1 MAIETETE
9 TELDDFEGEEILA
22 PAETHQI
29 ISESGDIGTR
39 LDKFL
44 AEKLPLL
51 SRSRIK
57 QLVEKGLVSIG
68 GRLETNVSAK
78 VKAEGLIYDIKVP
91 APTHSETD
99 PEPENIPLKILFED
113 AHVLVI
119 DKPAGLS
126 VHPAPGNWT
135 GTLVNAVLYHC
146 GEDLKQIGAMG
157 RPGIVHRLDKDT
169 SGVMVVC
176 KSALAMTS
184 LGHQFQKRTT
194 DRLYHAFVVGAPKS
208 PWGKD
213 GYINARLARDSKDRK
228 RMAVIDNDAT
238 IGRSAATNYRT
249 LKTFGRDKNGKPI
262 ASLIECK
269 LETGRTHQVRVH
281 MKHIGCA
288 LIGDMVY
295 GDNNSGRNLLKT
307 MPEEARINRQALHA
321 KTLAFS
327 HPVTSERLSFESE
340 YPEDMAELYSFL
352 KSL

>member
-1 MAIETETE
+1 MNE
-9 TELDDFEGEEILA
+9 DDEILDVPDDGA
-22 PAETHQI
+22 PEFHEIT
-29 ISESGDIGTR
+29 STESDIGIR

-44 AEKLPLL
+44 ADSLPLL

-57 QLVEKGLVSIG
+57 QLVEKGLVRID
-68 GRLETNVSAK
+68 GRRETNVSAK
-78 VKAEGLIYDIKVP
+78 VKTAGLIYQIQIP
-91 APTHSETD
+91 APPQFDSERD
-99 PEPENIPLKILFED
+99 PEPENIPLSILFED
-113 AHVLVI
+113 DHVLVI

-146 GEDLKQIGAMG
+146 GEDLKKIGAMG
-157 RPGIVHRLDKDT
+157 RPGIVHRLDMDT

-184 LGHQFQKRTT
+184 IGHQFQNRTT
-194 DRLYHAFVVGAPKS
+194 DRLYHAFVVGEPKK

-213 GYINARLARDSKDRK
+213 GRIEARIARDARDRK
-228 RMAVIDNDAT
+228 RMAVVPNDAT

-249 LKTFGRDKNGKPI
+249 LKTFGRDKYGKPI

-269 LETGRTHQVRVH
+269 LESGRTHQVRVH
-281 MKHIGCA
+281 MAHIGCA

-295 GDNNSGRNLLKT
+295 GNNNSGRVLLKSL
-307 MPEEARINRQALHA
+307 PIEAQITRQALHA
-321 KTLAFS
+321 KTLAFT

-340 YPEDMAELYSFL
+340 YPADMMVLAKLLEGM
-352 KSL
+352 K